1 MNKLFIK
8 PEIDIYKFTVNDI
21 VYTSGSELT
30 RILIAVP
37 VTVETGVGNK
47 RDFEC

>member
-30 RILIAVP
+30 SDEQD
-37 VTVETGVGNK
+37 TNSGTGYSG
-47 RDFEC
+47 DWSWE

>member
-21 VYTSGSELT
+21 VCTSGRELT
-30 RILIAVP
+30 EDE
-37 VTVETGVGNK
+37 ETLNGNNGADG
-47 RDFEC
+47 DFTW

>member
-21 VYTSGSELT
+21 VYTSGRELT
-30 RILIAVP
+30 EDE
-37 VTVETGVGNK
+37 ETLNGGNGANG
-47 RDFEC
+47 DFTW